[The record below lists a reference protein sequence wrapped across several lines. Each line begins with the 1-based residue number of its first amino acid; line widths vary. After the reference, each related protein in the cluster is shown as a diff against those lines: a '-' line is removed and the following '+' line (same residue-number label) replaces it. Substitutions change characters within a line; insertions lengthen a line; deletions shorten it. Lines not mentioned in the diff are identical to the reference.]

1 MDPTARVPDQVRPSS
16 PSPALSSS
24 VTDPPP
30 APPPAATQPAEAG
43 SQASLPP
50 PQKPNPTIST
60 LPPQNASAATA
71 SASAEPSR
79 NTPGPTATAIVP
91 SRKDPGVT
99 TAAPSRNASSAA
111 STAKAAPRRIPSVP
125 TTTSAAASRNPS
137 ALAAT
142 TKAVPRNPSAPAA
155 TTKAVP
161 RHPSVAT
168 AAVALQNPLMAA
180 AAGGASRGSAP
191 TRPEDYTPRMGMEFE
206 SEQEAYEF
214 YRYYGWMVGFN
225 VRKEYGNRSKKTGE
239 ITSRRFSCS
248 REGYRGGTKA
258 GGNKRVPMPDS
269 RTGCHAHLIIRRR
282 KQDSKLEVYVFE
294 PRHNHPLFEF
304 YRGGQCCEHRGKAA
318 AASADEEAA
327 GDELDIEDK
336 VANIFW
342 ADGRMIVDYTQFGD
356 VVAFD
361 VLFQEEYEEF
371 QSAYIVNRDETE
383 QSSMPCSLS
392 DASAQPGN
400 ALFQGIDLS
409 NPTEPINYEGMH
421 SGLNLS
427 FTPDLGFVTYHTS
440 QAPSNTQHNQDL

>member
-60 LPPQNASAATA
+60 LRRPRTPQRPPPPPPP
-71 SASAEPSR
+71 EPSR

-294 PRHNHPLFEF
+294 PRHNHPLF
-304 YRGGQCCEHRGKAA
+304 GP
-318 AASADEEAA
+318 
-327 GDELDIEDK
+327 
-336 VANIFW
+336 
-342 ADGRMIVDYTQFGD
+342 
-356 VVAFD
+356 
-361 VLFQEEYEEF
+361 
-371 QSAYIVNRDETE
+371 
-383 QSSMPCSLS
+383 SSMPC
-392 DASAQPGN
+392 PFRGT
-400 ALFQGIDLS
+400 G
-409 NPTEPINYEGMH
+409 
-421 SGLNLS
+421 
-427 FTPDLGFVTYHTS
+427 TPDAVQPPDVVANGKLI
-440 QAPSNTQHNQDL
+440 